1 MVEKLLRESER
12 GTFLRVL
19 VRPNSRNRDLIY
31 HLSETELVVNLK
43 RSAREGKANT
53 ELVKRIAKVLGIS
66 TGDIKL
72 VSGHRSREKT
82 LLISSMSAAQVLQV
96 LSTLQ
101 KH

>member
-1 MVEKLLRESER
+1 MAEKLLWESER

-19 VRPNSRNRDLIY
+19 VRPNSGNRDLIY
-31 HLSETELVVNLK
+31 HLSEAELVVNLK
-43 RSAREGKANT
+43 GPAREGKANT

-72 VSGHRSREKT
+72 ASGFKSREKT
-82 LLISSMSAAQVLQV
+82 LLISSMSAAQVQQV